1 MLITTRFCVSLT
13 TMFALFASSL
23 LYPPKAKA
31 WGEHG
36 HRIAGQA
43 AALKLPNAMP
53 EFFREASD
61 QLAYLNPEPDRWRD
75 RIEANIDPAMNAA
88 YAPDHFIN
96 LERIPPAALKAEN
109 RFAFLAEMR
118 KAGMELPDAGLSPF
132 HILEMFQRLRTEFRL
147 WRSAPDKRTR
157 GWIEQRIINDAGLL
171 GHYVTDGSNP
181 HHTTV
186 HHHGWVGDNPRGY
199 ATDKEFHARFESL
212 YVQTHI
218 ALADLLP
225 LINVQPKTLIDTRA
239 EIINYLQR
247 THAEVETLYEID
259 KRARFDEKT
268 TAPENKRFAVARL
281 TAGAEMLR
289 DLWWTAWITSD
300 PSLLPAKPDE
310 RPARPQ

>member
-1 MLITTRFCVSLT
+1 MQIIQRRYASFI
-13 TMFALFASSL
+13 TMFAVITASL
-23 LYPPKAKA
+23 LYPLGAKA

-43 AALKLPNAMP
+43 AALKLPKAMP
-53 EFFREASD
+53 EFFRDASD
-61 QLAYLNPEPDRWRD
+61 QLAYLNPEPDRWCD
-75 RIEANIDPAMNAA
+75 RVEAEIDPAMNAA

-109 RFAFLAEMR
+109 RFVFLAEMR

-147 WRSAPDKRTR
+147 WRSAPDNRTR

-171 GHYVTDGSNP
+171 GHYVADGSNP
-181 HHTTV
+181 HHTTI

-199 ATDKEFHARFESL
+199 ATDKEFHARFEGL

-218 ALADLLP
+218 ALTDLVP
-225 LINVQPKTLIDTRA
+225 LINVQPKTLINTRV
-239 EIINYLQR
+239 EIVNYLQR
-247 THAEVETLYEID
+247 THAEVETLYELD

-268 TAPENKRFAVARL
+268 TAPENKRFAVVRL
-281 TAGAEMLR
+281 AAGAEMLR
-289 DLWWTAWITSD
+289 DLWWTAWITSETSAHTKSD
-300 PSLLPAKPDE
+300 K
-310 RPARPQ
+310 